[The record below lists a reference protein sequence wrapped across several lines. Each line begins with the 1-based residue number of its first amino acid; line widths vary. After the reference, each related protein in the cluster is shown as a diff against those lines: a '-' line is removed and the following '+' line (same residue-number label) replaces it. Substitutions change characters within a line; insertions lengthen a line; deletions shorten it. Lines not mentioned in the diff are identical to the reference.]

1 MGLGPNASFLM
12 LIVGLLLIYGEFL
25 RPGGLLPG
33 LLGSVMAITAA
44 YWLLGNS
51 PAIPGLLLI
60 MAAVLLL
67 MAEALWDTHFIF
79 GILGTISLL
88 AGFSLLFPQE
98 RQIAPRLA
106 IPVSIVFGAITCF
119 LAFEGKRARRNKRS
133 DL

>member
-1 MGLGPNASFLM
+1 MGLGPNAAFLV
-12 LIVGLLLIYGEFL
+12 LVFGLLLIYGEFL

-44 YWLLGNS
+44 YWLLSNS
-51 PAIPGLLLI
+51 PTIPGLLLI
-60 MAAVLLL
+60 MVAVLLL
-67 MAEALWDTHFIF
+67 TAEALWDTHLIL

-88 AGFSLLFPQE
+88 AGFWLLFPGE
-98 RQIAPRLA
+98 RRIAPGLA